1 VKDSGWPEKNE
12 QLVTQCFDL
21 LVNHT
26 SQYLQTVQHDPASNI
41 SCTRPLLLHT
51 FWAGPMTWKLKAVI
65 QSFLFTHYS
74 NDTSCR
80 PKPVLNVWLQTVEPT
95 RYGFM
100 ALWLS
105 VSVM

>member
-12 QLVTQCFDL
+12 QLVNHCFDFL
-21 LVNHT
+21 TNNA
-26 SQYLQTVQHDPASNI
+26 SQYVQICQHDPSSNI
-41 SCTRPLLLHT
+41 SCTEQLLLHT

-80 PKPVLNVWLQTVEPT
+80 PKPVLTVWLQTAEPT
-95 RYGFM
+95 RYCTRLLK
-100 ALWLS
+100 ALQLRS
-105 VSVM
+105 